1 MLVTTSDVDSS
12 GDATVT
18 AQSVEG
24 EDDLVD
30 VSMQDTIEGDAV
42 SHQEAE
48 RYAVIAITT
57 QYSGANQ
64 DKDYVEFSRNST
76 LGAQTGPSLTC
87 IWTDSSRI
95 CST

>member
-12 GDATVT
+12 GDAAVT

-48 RYAVIAITT
+48 RYAVLSQSHPSTQALTRTQITWNP
-57 QYSGANQ
+57 QEIQLPAPRLDQ
-64 DKDYVEFSRNST
+64 
-76 LGAQTGPSLTC
+76 A
-87 IWTDSSRI
+87 
-95 CST
+95 